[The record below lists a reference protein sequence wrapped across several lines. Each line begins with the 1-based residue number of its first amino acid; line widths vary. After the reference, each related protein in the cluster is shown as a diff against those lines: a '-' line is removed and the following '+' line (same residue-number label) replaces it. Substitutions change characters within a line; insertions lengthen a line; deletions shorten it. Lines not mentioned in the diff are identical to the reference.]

1 MSSPTYQQNKVF
13 ATNWKKKNIERQ
25 REYVRL
31 SKRRH
36 DAWKKIQKTFLSIL
50 LI

>member
-1 MSSPTYQQNKVF
+1 MSPTYQQNKKYIY
-13 ATNWKKKNIERQ
+13 AWRIKNIEHN
-25 REYVRL
+25 REINKQ

-36 DAWKKIQKTFLSIL
+36 DTWKKIQKTFLSIL